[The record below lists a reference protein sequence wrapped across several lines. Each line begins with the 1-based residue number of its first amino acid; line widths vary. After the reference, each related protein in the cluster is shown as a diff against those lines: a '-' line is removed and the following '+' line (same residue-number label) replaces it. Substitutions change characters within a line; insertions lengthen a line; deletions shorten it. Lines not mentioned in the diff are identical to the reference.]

1 VKTVTFADFIILG
14 TGFVVDLNQ
23 VPELKKLSKD
33 ILLWGDVLKGHSNG
47 NTANSELLSFPYLGK
62 NFQFKSIDP
71 SKSKILGNIRCFNH
85 AAQLSLGNLA
95 NDIPHSNEG
104 AQRLAKSIAADLF
117 EEDKKV
123 HFERLKNYTELEI
136 NGSEWSEIPD

>member
-1 VKTVTFADFIILG
+1 M
-14 TGFVVDLNQ
+14 
-23 VPELKKLSKD
+23 
-33 ILLWGDVLKGHSNG
+33 
-47 NTANSELLSFPYLGK
+47 
-62 NFQFKSIDP
+62 
-71 SKSKILGNIRCFNH
+71 ILGNIRCFNH

-95 NDIPHSNEG
+95 NDIPHSSEG

-123 HFERLKNYTELEI
+123 HFERLKNYTEVEI